1 MTPPAGSIGST
12 QLATNLQTFT
22 TDTFTGDGSDTTFTL
37 SETPANANSIM
48 VFVDGILQKV
58 ATNYALA
65 NNGSAVNSILIELDV
80 ANTGSS
86 AVQVTVQIRDSS
98 ASASYHILKN
108 APVPAGG
115 ELKVV
120 SGQKVVLNGD
130 DHVRVYAIASTVNVV
145 GSILDD
151 VA

>member
-1 MTPPAGSIGST
+1 MANNFKNAFATSVSTTSGSP
-12 QLATNLQTFT
+12 T
-22 TDTFTGDGSDTTFTL
+22 TVYT
-37 SETPANANSIM
+37 
-48 VFVDGILQKV
+48 
-58 ATNYALA
+58 A

-86 AVQVTVQIRDSS
+86 AVQVTVQIYDSS
-98 ASASYHILKN
+98 GTASYHIVKN

-115 ELKVV
+115 ALKVV

-130 DHVRVYAIASTVNVV
+130 DQVRVYSTASTVDVV
-145 GSILDD
+145 CSILED